1 MKKVD
6 EKFELVL
13 FNTWMAGISAR
24 KVSKELKVNGIN
36 ISHTTVARYYKKFE
50 EEYRVNKDISHLY
63 AIRLFDIYK
72 AMIDQ
77 QINEYEAF
85 GEIRDL
91 IFYISLRSEI
101 IRNSKQATVVTD
113 NFEKLKKRLLD
124 AFNNEFQSISEII
137 IDEEKQQFLV
147 ISKEL
152 KRGD

>member
-6 EKFELVL
+6 EKFEFVL
-13 FNTWMAGISAR
+13 FNMWMAGISAR

-63 AIRLFDIYK
+63 AIRLF
-72 AMIDQ
+72 
-77 QINEYEAF
+77 EAF
-85 GEIRDL
+85 REIRDL
-91 IFYISLRSEI
+91 IFYISLRAEI

>member
-13 FNTWMAGISAR
+13 FNMWMAGISAR

-72 AMIDQ
+72 AMINQ

-85 GEIRDL
+85 REIRDL
-91 IFYISLRSEI
+91 CAGLLAAYRRAITQGDTA
-101 IRNSKQATVVTD
+101 IRDKAKSIAQESKCTWATG
-113 NFEKLKKRLLD
+113 E
-124 AFNNEFQSISEII
+124 
-137 IDEEKQQFLV
+137 
-147 ISKEL
+147 
-152 KRGD
+152 

>member
-1 MKKVD
+1 MRKVD
-6 EKFELVL
+6 EKFEFVL
-13 FNTWMAGISAR
+13 FNIWMAGISAR

-72 AMIDQ
+72 AMIKQ

-85 GEIRDL
+85 REIRDL
-91 IFYISLRSEI
+91 IFYISLRAEI
-101 IRNSKQATVVTD
+101 IRKSKQATVVTD

-137 IDEEKQQFLV
+137 IDEENQQFLV